1 MTELQSVRNLKQG
14 LKNLLFFS
22 IESAVSRKKNSTK
35 EFKERTK
42 CFFFFFFC
50 GTVGHIRKNCWKFKN
65 ANKMPTH
72 QQRKP
77 PTFKQ
82 DELSNPAV
90 FYASAYCTQS
100 MDIEFVIDSAVTEHF
115 VNDINLFTNFQKL
128 SSSVSMAE
136 GTTNILGKGDVSL
149 EIMDNSANAIKM
161 QNDSAAYISDK
172 DGIELWHARF
182 GHLNMQG
189 LKDFSKSNNAYG
201 LENLK
206 GNVDKCDTCC
216 FSKSSRASFPNIDK
230 IRTQH
235 VLELVHMDIWGPA
248 PVKSLGG
255 AEYFYSIID
264 DYSRY
269 AVVYFFKHK
278 NEAFECFKAYKQA
291 MERLINRKIKR
302 VRSDNG
308 TEFSA
313 DYFEQYLTN
322 EGIKIERTNTYSP
335 EKNGVAERYNRIIIE
350 GVRALLHESKLPKS
364 LWAEFVNT
372 QNYLRNRFPH
382 KALKG
387 KAPLNV
393 GSDKKFSARH
403 FKRIGCVAY
412 VFIPKRYRNKLEP
425 NAQKGIMMGYA
436 LNTLGYR
443 IFFPQS
449 GKITE
454 TKHVKFKESILGV
467 DSNVQMKDNKFKMV
481 DSFSDF
487 ELSSNE
493 TPMPELSDKTE
504 CDWKRVCVTRQKG
517 KSKGRIDVYYYPE
530 SKVR

>member
-1 MTELQSVRNLKQG
+1 MAFAESCNFEKMNNNNYKQWKFNIKMQLLNLGLIEFVNKQEPVLDAEATKADKQNFELRKAKALSTICLSIDENLKSIVYNIDSPVAASQEIENVFEPRSRARIG
-14 LKNLLFFS
+14 TLRTKFLNILFLPSDTMSSYIGKISQAAKDLENAGKVIPDDEIAYQMLAKLPRSYDNLVMQLYQLDDVNFTSLNIQKSLLAEYDRVTVREKSEARPKEPAVFS
-22 IESAVSRKKNSTK
+22 IESDVSRKKNSTK
-35 EFKERTK
+35 EFKERRK
-42 CFFFFFFC
+42 CFFC

-100 MDIEFVIDSAVTEHF
+100 MDIEFVIDSAATEHF

-128 SSSVSMAE
+128 SSSASMAE

-149 EIMDNSANAIKM
+149 EIMDNSANVIKM

-189 LKDFSKSNNAYG
+189 LKDFSKSNNVYG

-216 FSKSSRASFPNIDK
+216 LTKSSRASFPNIDK

-235 VLELVHMDIWGPA
+235 VLELVHMDIWRPA

-269 AVVYFFKHK
+269 AVVYFLKHK

-291 MERLINRKIKR
+291 MERLTNRKIKR

-308 TEFSA
+308 T
-313 DYFEQYLTN
+313 
-322 EGIKIERTNTYSP
+322 
-335 EKNGVAERYNRIIIE
+335 
-350 GVRALLHESKLPKS
+350 
-364 LWAEFVNT
+364 
-372 QNYLRNRFPH
+372 
-382 KALKG
+382 
-387 KAPLNV
+387 
-393 GSDKKFSARH
+393 
-403 FKRIGCVAY
+403 
-412 VFIPKRYRNKLEP
+412 
-425 NAQKGIMMGYA
+425 
-436 LNTLGYR
+436 
-443 IFFPQS
+443 
-449 GKITE
+449 
-454 TKHVKFKESILGV
+454 
-467 DSNVQMKDNKFKMV
+467 
-481 DSFSDF
+481 
-487 ELSSNE
+487 
-493 TPMPELSDKTE
+493 
-504 CDWKRVCVTRQKG
+504 
-517 KSKGRIDVYYYPE
+517 
-530 SKVR
+530 